1 MPEYVKGEE
10 KKYFPAVIAALIIGA
25 IAIASLIFSL
35 IKVGDNS
42 DNELGIG
49 DGVVKL
55 NPDASLATPNSAPNV
70 APPTSPPTSN

>member
-35 IKVGDNS
+35 IKAGDNS
-42 DNELGIG
+42 EKDLGIG

-55 NPDASLATPNSAPNV
+55 NPDANLATPNSAPNV
-70 APPTSPPTSN
+70 APPTNPPLPN

>member
-10 KKYFPAVIAALIIGA
+10 RRYFPAVIAALIIGA

-35 IKVGDNS
+35 INAGDNS
-42 DNELGIG
+42 EQDLGIG
-49 DGVVKL
+49 DDVVKL

-70 APPTSPPTSN
+70 APPTSPPPSN